1 MEDNELPLG
10 PSPCS
15 SRGAGL
21 GSLQS
26 TAAHPAQKPALGS
39 CLDSWNDLSFFF
51 PSSSRKKPAPHL
63 GRPLLAV
70 DMTLRASRLSGNQAL
85 PVPAFSPKSQS
96 LQFTLAHHDQSLSL
110 RVKQRFLQGFPSL
123 PFVLAI
129 AITPWA
135 SAVCPVMMPFLLSY
149 PVGKCCVY
157 SYDALPAELP
167 CG

>member
-21 GSLQS
+21 SFLQS
-26 TAAHPAQKPALGS
+26 TAAHPAQKQALGS
-39 CLDSWNDLSFFF
+39 CVDSWHDLSFFF

-70 DMTLRASRLSGNQAL
+70 DVTLRASRLSGNQAL
-85 PVPAFSPKSQS
+85 PVPAFSPKTQS
-96 LQFTLAHHDQSLSL
+96 LQFSLARHDQSLSL
-110 RVKQRFLQGFPSL
+110 RVKQCFSQGSPSL

-129 AITPWA
+129 TITPWA
-135 SAVCPVMMPFLLSY
+135 SALCPVMTSFLLSY
-149 PVGKCCVY
+149 PMSEVLC
-157 SYDALPAELP
+157 AQL
-167 CG
+167 